1 MTSQDILFQN
11 LDADVPIECIDT
23 DARFSVADV
32 EHSQTINHEEALGNM
47 IKEWDAVDSR
57 QLVPDTG
64 GRARSVPGRP
74 GGNARQPRTI
84 VLGHVPSDIEHE
96 SHQCDAQDYPIPCQ
110 LCKRVC
116 SSSDHLHAL
125 DEGAVHLCGYVVR
138 CGYRG
143 CKVKCFL

>member
-32 EHSQTINHEEALGNM
+32 EHSQTINHEEALVNM

-64 GRARSVPGRP
+64 GRACQIDTAPES
-74 GGNARQPRTI
+74 
-84 VLGHVPSDIEHE
+84 IEATFKGIHE
-96 SHQCDAQDYPIPCQ
+96 CFQYT
-110 LCKRVC
+110 
-116 SSSDHLHAL
+116 
-125 DEGAVHLCGYVVR
+125 
-138 CGYRG
+138 
-143 CKVKCFL
+143 KV